1 MDLAAIGRQFG
12 LDEQQTQAA
21 FDALAPV
28 VAAGVRRNTQSD
40 GGLADLLGA
49 LAGGSHARYVD
60 EPDVLTSP
68 DTINEGNAI
77 LGHVFGS
84 KDVSRGVAQQLSA
97 TSGIGE
103 SVLKKLLPI
112 IAAMVMGQIAKSATG
127 GSSRGSSCAAAG
139 WETFSAACWA
149 AAPAASSQGGGS
161 GGGLGDILGG
171 ILGGA
176 MKQGGGSGGGGL
188 GDILGGMLGGGQPAE
203 EQPERPVTR
212 RAPPQESPQGGGLE
226 DILRDV
232 LGGGGE
238 PAPDREERVTRTRR
252 GLDDM
257 LGGGT
262 SRGTAADDLLRSV
275 EQLTRRR

>member
-40 GGLADLLGA
+40 GGLADLIGA
-49 LAGGSHARYVD
+49 LAGGRHAQYLD
-60 EPDVLTSP
+60 DDPGVLASP
-68 DTINEGNAI
+68 DTINDGNAI

-112 IAAMVMGQIAKSATG
+112 VAAMVMGQIAKSAAG
-127 GSSRGSSCAAAG
+127 GGASSRGGSGGGLGDILGGMLGGGAG
-139 WETFSAACWA
+139 S
-149 AAPAASSQGGGS
+149 SSQ

-188 GDILGGMLGGGQPAE
+188 GDILGGMLGGGQQAE
-203 EQPERPVTR
+203 EEPERQVTH
-212 RAPPQESPQGGGLE
+212 RAPPRAAPQGGGLE

-232 LGGGGE
+232 LGGGA
-238 PAPDREERVTRTRR
+238 PAPEREERITQARR
-252 GLDDM
+252 GFDDM